1 MVKRFIVSGILGATF
16 ATMVANGNSG
26 IVTDDAQGAAIAKD
40 TTDIQREQ
48 TLTEVEITKSSA
60 GTRRRGGAVNGMNI
74 GQQELFRAACCN
86 LGESFTT
93 NPSVDVNYNDAATG
107 AKQIKLLGLSG
118 TYVQML
124 TENIPNFR
132 GAAMPYSLGYVPG
145 TWMKSI
151 QVSKGASSVKNGYE
165 SITGQ
170 INVEY
175 LKPEDEDGVIANIY
189 GNTENKMEANAAAN
203 IHVSNNAS
211 TILLTHY
218 ENSWSHHDGNDDGF
232 QDMPNVRQF
241 NIQNRWKYMGG
252 RYIFHGGISLID
264 ENRTSGQ
271 TEHGTHGQHHGELY
285 RIGIRTGR
293 YEAYMKHAL
302 MLSSEHNASV
312 ALITSASM
320 HKQDAEYG
328 MKAYNVNE
336 KNVYAQALYE
346 TDITKRHNIAVGTN
360 VNHDYFGQSYKLE
373 NTAEGAFSR
382 MRERETV
389 AGAYSQYTYNADD
402 KVIVMAGM
410 RIDHSSLYGT
420 FLTPRMHIKWQP
432 SEVVGLRLSAGR
444 GYRSVHALAEN
455 SYLLASSRIL
465 TIGQL
470 DQEKA
475 WNYGVSMSLNIP
487 LLQKTLKINTEYYY
501 TDFSN
506 QAVVDYDT
514 DHRQIT
520 IANLDGRSYSHT
532 MHIDAEYPILKG
544 LILTAAYRRNIV
556 KSTYG
561 GVRMDK
567 PLTNKYK
574 GLVTASYKT
583 PLGLWQADVTLQMNG
598 GGRMPTPY
606 QLADG
611 TPSWQSTYNSYA
623 QLNAQVT
630 RWFRHFSIYIGGENL
645 TNFKQKNPII
655 DAANPWGDRFDA
667 TMIWGPVSGAMAYA
681 GIRINIGKL

>member
-1 MVKRFIVSGILGATF
+1 MVKRFIVSGILGAAF
-16 ATMVANGNSG
+16 ATMMANGKCS

-48 TLTEVEITKSSA
+48 TLTEVEITKNSA
-60 GTRRRGGAVNGMNI
+60 GTRRMGGAVNGMNI

-189 GNTENKMEANAAAN
+189 GNTENKMEANATAN
-203 IHVSNNAS
+203 IHVSDNAS

-241 NIQNRWKYMGG
+241 NIQNRWKYMGD

-271 TEHGTHGQHHGELY
+271 IEHGTHGQLY

-360 VNHDYFGQSYKLE
+360 VNYDYFGQAYKLE

-382 MRERETV
+382 LRERETV

-630 RWFRHFSIYIGGENL
+630 RWFRHFSVYIGGENL
-645 TNFKQKNPII
+645 TDFKQKNPII

>member
-1 MVKRFIVSGILGATF
+1 
-16 ATMVANGNSG
+16 MVANGKCG

-60 GTRRRGGAVNGMNI
+60 GTRRMGGAVNGMNI

-175 LKPEDEDGVIANIY
+175 LKPDDEDGVIANIY
-189 GNTENKMEANAAAN
+189 GNTENKMEANATAN
-203 IHVSNNAS
+203 IHVSDNAS

-271 TEHGTHGQHHGELY
+271 TEHGAHGQLY

-302 MLSSEHNASV
+302 MLSSEHNASL

-360 VNHDYFGQSYKLE
+360 VNYDYFGQSYKLE

-382 MRERETV
+382 MREKETV

-465 TIGQL
+465 TIGLL

-556 KSTYG
+556 KSTYS

-611 TPSWQSTYNSYA
+611 TPSWQSTYNGYA

-630 RWFRHFSIYIGGENL
+630 RWFRHFSVYIGGENL
-645 TNFKQKNPII
+645 TDFKQKNPII